1 MKYLDFSLP
10 SGNLWYFPTQIQWLS
25 DLTDE
30 ERSKIPTKEDYKEL
44 WNNVDLEYI
53 SGGNYILSNPFNKD
67 CKVTVL
73 RSQKYAVNF
82 VDSILRLVK
91 THVTVCKFGAFEFD
105 FTYDYWDTPCI
116 IPQIIKKH
124 VQTYNYSFASCSS
137 ILLCYSNSSLFSK
150 SNFWITSIEK
160 THNPILWMGA
170 TF

>member
-30 ERSKIPTKEDYKEL
+30 ERSKIPTKKDYKEL
-44 WNNVDLEYI
+44 WNNVDVEYLF
-53 SGGNYILSNPFNKD
+53 GGNYTLYNPFNKD
-67 CKVTVL
+67 CKVTVF
-73 RSQKYAVNF
+73 RSQKYAVNL
-82 VDSILRLVK
+82 VDSILRTVK
-91 THVTVCKFGAFEFD
+91 THVTICKFGAFGLD
-105 FTYDYWDTPCI
+105 FNYDYWDAPCI

-124 VQTYNYSFASCSS
+124 VQTYNYSFVSCSC

-160 THNPILWMGA
+160 THNPILWMGT